1 MYTCLWTGP
10 TFVHYALENE
20 PYSETDD
27 PILIYSLHKQGQYNK
42 VSSVPTS
49 YKQDAF
55 VNSLPRQ
62 NVLTSYPAPM
72 CLMFL
77 QIAMALSLFKYSVHL
92 SIWKFF
98 QTSFVI
104 LSKLLSPEHIQLH
117 SLKISIFFMTIFILQ
132 CPGMS
137 LISYLWNSFI
147 WNSCNG
153 HLTKL
158 GSCVFQHLSEKHA

>member
-104 LSKLLSPEHIQLH
+104 LSKLLSPEHIQLQQ
-117 SLKISIFFMTIFILQ
+117 SQNIYFFMTIFILQ